1 MSTTT
6 TTSTTTIKVVDR
18 VSLAELLVEADVV
31 LRALASKSFTTSKSS
46 RKKKFDDAKKKECV
60 VDDDE
65 NDDDDED
72 TTNAP
77 KGRRR
82 GFFSSSFS
90 TALTKRLHGAYL
102 SFCSDKT
109 ATTREKKQGGT
120 LTATVVQKMNS
131 KDWLAVV
138 TESRLL
144 SKSFSARKAM
154 RCFEDAI
161 IGCEKDDGDGMS
173 RRGIRFEQFLKLLA
187 EDVAKAYDVDAKVV
201 GKRVVATAYAIERRK
216 EEEERRKG
224 GKCDDDDEDD
234 DDDDDDDDD
243 AGTDDEKH
251 ANAYASRQRMM
262 TTPLS
267 TTFSKSANGSTS
279 SWRVRAERHANRY
292 GRITDDH
299 VVAATRRRKKSAATI
314 CDDDDDENNVE
325 EYRFADDDTKIEDRV
340 AHAFET
346 VLCQSSSESSRS
358 STTISEREFIKI
370 CIACALIGNGFTK
383 SDCLD
388 IAFSIG
394 APETGEIDR
403 RAFVRGLRKIA
414 VAHRVPF
421 SDVGK
426 RVLAVSRAL

>member
-1 MSTTT
+1 M
-6 TTSTTTIKVVDR
+6 IKVVDR

-31 LRALASKSFTTSKSS
+31 LRAVSSKSCITSKKS
-46 RKKKFDDAKKKECV
+46 RKKKFDETKKKECGV
-60 VDDDE
+60 DDDDE

-77 KGRRR
+77 KGRRG
-82 GFFSSSFS
+82 GFFSSFS
-90 TALTKRLHGAYL
+90 TALTKRLRGAYL
-102 SFCSDKT
+102 SFCSDTT
-109 ATTREKKQGGT
+109 ATTREKKQDGT
-120 LTATVVQKMNS
+120 LTATTGVQKMNS

-154 RCFEDAI
+154 RCFEDAS
-161 IGCEKDDGDGMS
+161 IGCERDDGDGMMS
-173 RRGIRFEQFLKLLA
+173 RRGIGFEQFLKLLA

-224 GKCDDDDEDD
+224 GKCDDDD
-234 DDDDDDDDD
+234 D

-251 ANAYASRQRMM
+251 ANAYASSRQRMM
-262 TTPLS
+262 TTTPLS
-267 TTFSKSANGSTS
+267 TTFSKSANSGGSTS

-299 VVAATRRRKKSAATI
+299 VVAATRRRKKSAAAI

>member
-1 MSTTT
+1 
-6 TTSTTTIKVVDR
+6 
-18 VSLAELLVEADVV
+18 
-31 LRALASKSFTTSKSS
+31 
-46 RKKKFDDAKKKECV
+46 
-60 VDDDE
+60 
-65 NDDDDED
+65 
-72 TTNAP
+72 
-77 KGRRR
+77 
-82 GFFSSSFS
+82 
-90 TALTKRLHGAYL
+90 
-102 SFCSDKT
+102 
-109 ATTREKKQGGT
+109 
-120 LTATVVQKMNS
+120 
-131 KDWLAVV
+131 
-138 TESRLL
+138 
-144 SKSFSARKAM
+144 M
-154 RCFEDAI
+154 RCFEDAS
-161 IGCEKDDGDGMS
+161 ERDDDDGDGMS
-173 RRGIRFEQFLKLLA
+173 RVSFEQFLRLLA
-187 EDVAKAYDVDAKVV
+187 DDVAKAYDVEAKVV

-224 GKCDDDDEDD
+224 GKCDDDD
-234 DDDDDDDDD
+234 D

-251 ANAYASRQRMM
+251 ANAYASSRQRMM
-262 TTPLS
+262 TTTPLS
-267 TTFSKSANGSTS
+267 TTFSKSANSGGSTS

-358 STTISEREFIKI
+358 STTISEREFMKI

>member
-6 TTSTTTIKVVDR
+6 TTSTTIKVVDR

-31 LRALASKSFTTSKSS
+31 LRAAASKSLFTSKKS
-46 RKKKFDDAKKKECV
+46 RKKKFDV

-65 NDDDDED
+65 NDDDYDDED
-72 TTNAP
+72 TTTNAP
-77 KGRRR
+77 KGRR
-82 GFFSSSFS
+82 S

-109 ATTREKKQGGT
+109 ATTREKKQGYGT
-120 LTATVVQKMNS
+120 WTATTRVQKMMNS

-224 GKCDDDDEDD
+224 GTC
-234 DDDDDDDDD
+234 DDDDDDD

-251 ANAYASRQRMM
+251 ANAYASSRQRMM
-262 TTPLS
+262 TTTPLS
-267 TTFSKSANGSTS
+267 TTFSKSANSGGSTS

>member
-1 MSTTT
+1 M
-6 TTSTTTIKVVDR
+6 IKVVDR

-46 RKKKFDDAKKKECV
+46 RKKKFDDEKKKECV

-82 GFFSSSFS
+82 GFFSSFS

-102 SFCSDKT
+102 SFCSDTT
-109 ATTREKKQGGT
+109 ATTRGT
-120 LTATVVQKMNS
+120 LTATTVVQKMMNS

-144 SKSFSARKAM
+144 SKSFSARRAM
-154 RCFEDAI
+154 RCFEDAS
-161 IGCEKDDGDGMS
+161 IGCDERDDGDGMMS
-173 RRGIRFEQFLKLLA
+173 RRGIGFEQFVKLLA

-224 GKCDDDDEDD
+224 GTC
-234 DDDDDDDDD
+234 DDDDDDDD

-251 ANAYASRQRMM
+251 ANAYASSRQRMM
-262 TTPLS
+262 TTTPLS
-267 TTFSKSANGSTS
+267 TTFSKSANSGGSTS

-299 VVAATRRRKKSAATI
+299 VVAATRRRKKSAAT
-314 CDDDDDENNVE
+314 
-325 EYRFADDDTKIEDRV
+325 T
-340 AHAFET
+340 
-346 VLCQSSSESSRS
+346 
-358 STTISEREFIKI
+358 
-370 CIACALIGNGFTK
+370 
-383 SDCLD
+383 
-388 IAFSIG
+388 
-394 APETGEIDR
+394 
-403 RAFVRGLRKIA
+403 
-414 VAHRVPF
+414 
-421 SDVGK
+421 
-426 RVLAVSRAL
+426 

>member
-6 TTSTTTIKVVDR
+6 TSMIKVVDR

-31 LRALASKSFTTSKSS
+31 LRAVSSKSFTSS
-46 RKKKFDDAKKKECV
+46 RKKKFDEKKECV
-60 VDDDE
+60 VDDDDE

-82 GFFSSSFS
+82 GFSLSFS
-90 TALTKRLHGAYL
+90 TALTKRLRGAYL
-102 SFCSDKT
+102 SFCSDTT
-109 ATTREKKQGGT
+109 ATTTREKKQDGT
-120 LTATVVQKMNS
+120 LTATTTGVQRMNS

-154 RCFEDAI
+154 RCFEDAS
-161 IGCEKDDGDGMS
+161 IGCERDDGDGMMS
-173 RRGIRFEQFLKLLA
+173 RRGIGFEQFLKLLA

-224 GKCDDDDEDD
+224 GTC
-234 DDDDDDDDD
+234 DDDDDDD

-251 ANAYASRQRMM
+251 ANAYASSRQRMM
-262 TTPLS
+262 TTTPLS
-267 TTFSKSANGSTS
+267 TTFSKSANSGGSTS

-394 APETGEIDR
+394 ARETGEIDR

>member
-1 MSTTT
+1 M
-6 TTSTTTIKVVDR
+6 IKVVDR

-31 LRALASKSFTTSKSS
+31 LRAVSSKSCSTSKS
-46 RKKKFDDAKKKECV
+46 RKKKFDEKKEC

-72 TTNAP
+72 TANGP
-77 KGRRR
+77 KESRR
-82 GFFSSSFS
+82 GGVFSGSFS
-90 TALTKRLHGAYL
+90 TALTKRLRGAYL
-102 SFCSDKT
+102 SFCSDTT
-109 ATTREKKQGGT
+109 ATTRGT
-120 LTATVVQKMNS
+120 LTATTGVVQKMNS

-144 SKSFSARKAM
+144 SKSFSARRAM
-154 RCFEDAI
+154 RCFEDASI
-161 IGCEKDDGDGMS
+161 IGCDERDDGDGMMS
-173 RRGIRFEQFLKLLA
+173 RRGIGFEQFVKLLA

-224 GKCDDDDEDD
+224 GTC
-234 DDDDDDDDD
+234 DDDDDDDD

-251 ANAYASRQRMM
+251 ANAYASSRQRMM
-262 TTPLS
+262 TTTPLS
-267 TTFSKSANGSTS
+267 TTFSKSANSGGSTS

>member
-31 LRALASKSFTTSKSS
+31 LRAAASKSLFTSKKS
-46 RKKKFDDAKKKECV
+46 RKKKFDV

-65 NDDDDED
+65 NDDDYDDED
-72 TTNAP
+72 TTTNAP
-77 KGRRR
+77 KGRR
-82 GFFSSSFS
+82 S

-109 ATTREKKQGGT
+109 TATTTREKKQGYGT
-120 LTATVVQKMNS
+120 LTATTGVQKMMNS

-224 GKCDDDDEDD
+224 GTC
-234 DDDDDDDDD
+234 DDDDDDDD

-251 ANAYASRQRMM
+251 ANAYASSRQRMM
-262 TTPLS
+262 TTTPLS
-267 TTFSKSANGSTS
+267 TTFSKSANSGGSTS

>member
-6 TTSTTTIKVVDR
+6 TTSTTTIKKVVDR

-31 LRALASKSFTTSKSS
+31 LRAASKSFTSKS
-46 RKKKFDDAKKKECV
+46 RKKKFDDEKKKECV

-77 KGRRR
+77 KGRR
-82 GFFSSSFS
+82 GLFSSFS

-224 GKCDDDDEDD
+224 GKCDDDD
-234 DDDDDDDDD
+234 D

-251 ANAYASRQRMM
+251 ANAYASSRQRMM
-262 TTPLS
+262 TTTPLS
-267 TTFSKSANGSTS
+267 TTFSKSANSGGSTS

>member
-1 MSTTT
+1 M
-6 TTSTTTIKVVDR
+6 IKVVDR
-18 VSLAELLVEADVV
+18 ATLAELLVEADVV
-31 LRALASKSFTTSKSS
+31 LRASSFKTSSQKKFE
-46 RKKKFDDAKKKECV
+46 KKKDEKDDDDD
-60 VDDDE
+60 DDDE
-65 NDDDDED
+65 NDDEEE
-72 TTNAP
+72 ALVEER
-77 KGRRR
+77 GGGE
-82 GFFSSSFS
+82 GFFSS
-90 TALTKRLHGAYL
+90 TATKRLHGAYL
-102 SFCSDKT
+102 SFCSD
-109 ATTREKKQGGT
+109 ATREKQGT
-120 LTATVVQKMNS
+120 TIQKTTIHHRTKMMNS
-131 KDWLAVV
+131 KDWLALV
-138 TESRLL
+138 TESNLL
-144 SKSFSARKAM
+144 SKSFSARRAM
-154 RCFEDAI
+154 RCFEDAS
-161 IGCEKDDGDGMS
+161 ERDDDDGDGMS
-173 RRGIRFEQFLKLLA
+173 RVSFEQFLRLLA
-187 EDVAKAYDVDAKVV
+187 DDVAKAYDVEAKVV

-224 GKCDDDDEDD
+224 GKC
-234 DDDDDDDDD
+234 DDDDD

-299 VVAATRRRKKSAATI
+299 VVAATTRRKKSDAAI
-314 CDDDDDENNVE
+314 CDDYDDNNNL
-325 EYRFADDDTKIEDRV
+325 EYRFADDTKIEDRV
-340 AHAFET
+340 ANAFET
-346 VLCQSSSESSRS
+346 VLCQSSESSRS
-358 STTISEREFIKI
+358 TISEREFIKI

-403 RAFVRGLRKIA
+403 RAFVRGLRRIA
-414 VAHRVPF
+414 LVHDVPF

>member
-6 TTSTTTIKVVDR
+6 TSTMIKVVDR

-31 LRALASKSFTTSKSS
+31 LRASSKSMSFTSS
-46 RKKKFDDAKKKECV
+46 RKKYEKKEFV
-60 VDDDE
+60 DDE

-77 KGRRR
+77 KGRR
-82 GFFSSSFS
+82 GFFSSFS

-109 ATTREKKQGGT
+109 ATTREKKQDGT
-120 LTATVVQKMNS
+120 TATTVQKMNS

-224 GKCDDDDEDD
+224 GKCDDDD
-234 DDDDDDDDD
+234 D

-251 ANAYASRQRMM
+251 ANAYASSRQRMM
-262 TTPLS
+262 TTTPLS
-267 TTFSKSANGSTS
+267 TTFSKSANSGSTS

>member
-1 MSTTT
+1 M
-6 TTSTTTIKVVDR
+6 IKVVDR

-31 LRALASKSFTTSKSS
+31 LRAASKSSSFTSS
-46 RKKKFDDAKKKECV
+46 RKKFFEKKKECV

-77 KGRRR
+77 KGRR
-82 GFFSSSFS
+82 GFFSSFS
-90 TALTKRLHGAYL
+90 TALTKRLRGAYL
-102 SFCSDKT
+102 SFCSDTT
-109 ATTREKKQGGT
+109 ATTREKKQDGT
-120 LTATVVQKMNS
+120 LTATTGVQKMNS

-161 IGCEKDDGDGMS
+161 IGCERDDGDGMMS
-173 RRGIRFEQFLKLLA
+173 RRGIGFEQFLKLLA

-224 GKCDDDDEDD
+224 GTC
-234 DDDDDDDDD
+234 DDDDDDDD

-251 ANAYASRQRMM
+251 ANAYASSRQRMM
-262 TTPLS
+262 TTTPLS
-267 TTFSKSANGSTS
+267 TTFSKSANSGGSTS

>member
-1 MSTTT
+1 M
-6 TTSTTTIKVVDR
+6 IKVVDR

-31 LRALASKSFTTSKSS
+31 LRAVSSKSCSTSKS
-46 RKKKFDDAKKKECV
+46 RKKKFDEKKEC

-72 TTNAP
+72 TANGP
-77 KGRRR
+77 KESRR
-82 GFFSSSFS
+82 GGVFSGSFS
-90 TALTKRLHGAYL
+90 TALTKRLRGAYL
-102 SFCSDKT
+102 SFCSDTT
-109 ATTREKKQGGT
+109 ATTG
-120 LTATVVQKMNS
+120 VVQKMNS

-154 RCFEDAI
+154 RCFEDASI
-161 IGCEKDDGDGMS
+161 IGCERDDGDGMMS
-173 RRGIRFEQFLKLLA
+173 RRGIGFEQFLKLLA

-224 GKCDDDDEDD
+224 GTC
-234 DDDDDDDDD
+234 DDDDDDDD

-251 ANAYASRQRMM
+251 ANAYASSRQRMM
-262 TTPLS
+262 TTTPLS
-267 TTFSKSANGSTS
+267 TTFSKSANSGGSTS

>member
-1 MSTTT
+1 MSTT

-31 LRALASKSFTTSKSS
+31 LRAAASKSLFTSKKS
-46 RKKKFDDAKKKECV
+46 RKKKFDV

-65 NDDDDED
+65 NDDDYDDED
-72 TTNAP
+72 TTTNAP
-77 KGRRR
+77 KGRR
-82 GFFSSSFS
+82 GFFSSFS

-224 GKCDDDDEDD
+224 GKC
-234 DDDDDDDDD
+234 DDDDD

>member
-1 MSTTT
+1 MSSRSSSAA
-6 TTSTTTIKVVDR
+6 STMIKVVDR
-18 VSLAELLVEADVV
+18 ATLAELLVEADVV
-31 LRALASKSFTTSKSS
+31 LRASSFRSS
-46 RKKKFDDAKKKECV
+46 SSQKKFEKKKDEKDDDDDD
-60 VDDDE
+60 DDDE
-65 NDDDDED
+65 NDDDEEE
-72 TTNAP
+72 ALVEER
-77 KGRRR
+77 GGGE
-82 GFFSSSFS
+82 GFFSS
-90 TALTKRLHGAYL
+90 TATKRLHGAYL
-102 SFCSDKT
+102 SFCSD
-109 ATTREKKQGGT
+109 ATREKQQGT
-120 LTATVVQKMNS
+120 TTTTTQKTTIHHRTKMMMNS
-131 KDWLAVV
+131 KDWLALV
-138 TESRLL
+138 TESNLL
-144 SKSFSARKAM
+144 SKSFSARRAM
-154 RCFEDAI
+154 RCFEDAS
-161 IGCEKDDGDGMS
+161 ERDDDDGDGMS
-173 RRGIRFEQFLKLLA
+173 RVSFEQFLRLLA
-187 EDVAKAYDVDAKVV
+187 DDVAKAYDVEAKVV

-224 GKCDDDDEDD
+224 GKC
-234 DDDDDDDDD
+234 DDDDDD

-299 VVAATRRRKKSAATI
+299 VVAATTRRKKSDAAI
-314 CDDDDDENNVE
+314 CDDYDDNNNL
-325 EYRFADDDTKIEDRV
+325 EYRFADDTKIEDRV
-340 AHAFET
+340 ANAFET
-346 VLCQSSSESSRS
+346 VLCQSSESSRS
-358 STTISEREFIKI
+358 TISEREFIKI

-414 VAHRVPF
+414 LVHDVPF

-426 RVLAVSRAL
+426 RVLAVSSRAGV

>member
-1 MSTTT
+1 
-6 TTSTTTIKVVDR
+6 
-18 VSLAELLVEADVV
+18 
-31 LRALASKSFTTSKSS
+31 
-46 RKKKFDDAKKKECV
+46 
-60 VDDDE
+60 
-65 NDDDDED
+65 
-72 TTNAP
+72 
-77 KGRRR
+77 
-82 GFFSSSFS
+82 
-90 TALTKRLHGAYL
+90 
-102 SFCSDKT
+102 
-109 ATTREKKQGGT
+109 
-120 LTATVVQKMNS
+120 
-131 KDWLAVV
+131 
-138 TESRLL
+138 
-144 SKSFSARKAM
+144 M
-154 RCFEDAI
+154 RCFEDASI
-161 IGCEKDDGDGMS
+161 IGCERDDGDGMMS
-173 RRGIRFEQFLKLLA
+173 RRGIGFEQFVKLLA

-224 GKCDDDDEDD
+224 GTC
-234 DDDDDDDDD
+234 DDDDDDDD

-251 ANAYASRQRMM
+251 ANAYASSRQRMM
-262 TTPLS
+262 TTTPLS
-267 TTFSKSANGSTS
+267 TTFSKSANSGGSTS

>member
-1 MSTTT
+1 
-6 TTSTTTIKVVDR
+6 
-18 VSLAELLVEADVV
+18 
-31 LRALASKSFTTSKSS
+31 
-46 RKKKFDDAKKKECV
+46 
-60 VDDDE
+60 
-65 NDDDDED
+65 
-72 TTNAP
+72 
-77 KGRRR
+77 
-82 GFFSSSFS
+82 
-90 TALTKRLHGAYL
+90 
-102 SFCSDKT
+102 
-109 ATTREKKQGGT
+109 
-120 LTATVVQKMNS
+120 
-131 KDWLAVV
+131 
-138 TESRLL
+138 
-144 SKSFSARKAM
+144 M
-154 RCFEDAI
+154 RCFEDASERDDDDA
-161 IGCEKDDGDGMS
+161 GVRRRRRSSNTDGDVMS
-173 RRGIRFEQFLKLLA
+173 RVSFEQFLRLLA
-187 EDVAKAYDVDAKVV
+187 DDVAKAYDVEAKVV

-224 GKCDDDDEDD
+224 KY
-234 DDDDDDDDD
+234 DDDD

-299 VVAATRRRKKSAATI
+299 VVAATTRRKKSDAAI
-314 CDDDDDENNVE
+314 CDDYDDNNNL
-325 EYRFADDDTKIEDRV
+325 EYRFADDTKIEDRV
-340 AHAFET
+340 ANAFET
-346 VLCQSSSESSRS
+346 VLCQSSESSRS
-358 STTISEREFIKI
+358 TISEREFIKI

-394 APETGEIDR
+394 APETGEIDS

-414 VAHRVPF
+414 VVHDVSF

>member
-1 MSTTT
+1 M
-6 TTSTTTIKVVDR
+6 IKVVDR
-18 VSLAELLVEADVV
+18 ATLAELLVEADVV
-31 LRALASKSFTTSKSS
+31 LRASSFKTSLQKKFE
-46 RKKKFDDAKKKECV
+46 KKKDEKDDDDD
-60 VDDDE
+60 DDDE
-65 NDDDDED
+65 NDDEEEALVEEERGGSTTKSGREN
-72 TTNAP
+72 TTNTNGG
-77 KGRRR
+77 GRPVLGGGGGGGE
-82 GFFSSSFS
+82 GFFSS
-90 TALTKRLHGAYL
+90 TATKRLHGAYL
-102 SFCSDKT
+102 SFCSD
-109 ATTREKKQGGT
+109 ATREKQGT
-120 LTATVVQKMNS
+120 TTTTIQKTTIHHRTKMMNS
-131 KDWLAVV
+131 KDWLALV
-138 TESRLL
+138 TESNLL
-144 SKSFSARKAM
+144 SKSFSARRAM
-154 RCFEDAI
+154 RCFEDAS
-161 IGCEKDDGDGMS
+161 ERDDDDGDGMS
-173 RRGIRFEQFLKLLA
+173 RVSFEQFLRLLA
-187 EDVAKAYDVDAKVV
+187 DDVAKAYDVEAKVV

-224 GKCDDDDEDD
+224 GKC
-234 DDDDDDDDD
+234 DDDDD

-299 VVAATRRRKKSAATI
+299 VVAATTRRKKSDAAI
-314 CDDDDDENNVE
+314 CDDYDDNNNL
-325 EYRFADDDTKIEDRV
+325 EYRFADDTKIEDRV
-340 AHAFET
+340 ANAFET
-346 VLCQSSSESSRS
+346 VLCQSSESSRS
-358 STTISEREFIKI
+358 TISEREFIKI

-388 IAFSIG
+388 IAFSISG

-414 VAHRVPF
+414 LVHDVPF

>member
-1 MSTTT
+1 M
-6 TTSTTTIKVVDR
+6 IKVVDR
-18 VSLAELLVEADVV
+18 ATLAELLVEADVV
-31 LRALASKSFTTSKSS
+31 LRASSFTSS
-46 RKKKFDDAKKKECV
+46 SQKKFEKKKDEKDD
-60 VDDDE
+60 DDDE
-65 NDDDDED
+65 NN
-72 TTNAP
+72 TNTNGG
-77 KGRRR
+77 GRPVLGGGGGGGE
-82 GFFSSSFS
+82 GFFSS
-90 TALTKRLHGAYL
+90 TATKRLHGAYL
-102 SFCSDKT
+102 SFCSD
-109 ATTREKKQGGT
+109 ATREKQGT
-120 LTATVVQKMNS
+120 TTTTTIQKTTIHHRTKMMNS
-131 KDWLAVV
+131 KDWLALV
-138 TESRLL
+138 TESNLL
-144 SKSFSARKAM
+144 SKSFSARRAM
-154 RCFEDAI
+154 RCFEDAS
-161 IGCEKDDGDGMS
+161 ERDDDDGDGMS
-173 RRGIRFEQFLKLLA
+173 RVSFEQFLRLLA
-187 EDVAKAYDVDAKVV
+187 DDVAKAYDVEAKVV

-224 GKCDDDDEDD
+224 GKWDG
-234 DDDDDDDDD
+234 DDD
-243 AGTDDEKH
+243 ADIDDEKH

-299 VVAATRRRKKSAATI
+299 VVAATTRRKKSDAAI
-314 CDDDDDENNVE
+314 CDDYDDNNNL
-325 EYRFADDDTKIEDRV
+325 EYRFADDTKIEDRV
-340 AHAFET
+340 ANAFET
-346 VLCQSSSESSRS
+346 VLCQSSESSRS
-358 STTISEREFIKI
+358 TISEREFIKI

-414 VAHRVPF
+414 LVHDVPF

>member
-1 MSTTT
+1 MSTT
-6 TTSTTTIKVVDR
+6 SIKVVDR

-31 LRALASKSFTTSKSS
+31 LRASSKSFTSKS
-46 RKKKFDDAKKKECV
+46 RKKFDEKKECV

-77 KGRRR
+77 KGRR
-82 GFFSSSFS
+82 GFFSSFS

-120 LTATVVQKMNS
+120 LTATVIQKMNS

-144 SKSFSARKAM
+144 SKSFSARRAM

-161 IGCEKDDGDGMS
+161 GCERDDGDGMS

-224 GKCDDDDEDD
+224 GKCDDDD
-234 DDDDDDDDD
+234 D

-251 ANAYASRQRMM
+251 ANAYASSWQRMM
-262 TTPLS
+262 TTTPLS
-267 TTFSKSANGSTS
+267 TTFSKSANSGSTS

>member
-6 TTSTTTIKVVDR
+6 TTSTTIKVVDR

-31 LRALASKSFTTSKSS
+31 LRALASKMSFTTSKSS
-46 RKKKFDDAKKKECV
+46 RKKKFDDEKKKECV

-77 KGRRR
+77 KGRR
-82 GFFSSSFS
+82 GFFSSFS

-109 ATTREKKQGGT
+109 ATTREKKQGFGT
-120 LTATVVQKMNS
+120 LTATTVVQKMNS

-224 GKCDDDDEDD
+224 GKCDDDD
-234 DDDDDDDDD
+234 DDD

-251 ANAYASRQRMM
+251 ANAYASSRQRMM
-262 TTPLS
+262 TTTPLS
-267 TTFSKSANGSTS
+267 TTFSKSANSGGSTS

-299 VVAATRRRKKSAATI
+299 VVAATRRRKESAATI

>member
-1 MSTTT
+1 MSTT

-31 LRALASKSFTTSKSS
+31 LRAAASKSLFTSKKS
-46 RKKKFDDAKKKECV
+46 RKKKFDV

-65 NDDDDED
+65 NDDDYDDED
-72 TTNAP
+72 TTTNAP
-77 KGRRR
+77 KGRR
-82 GFFSSSFS
+82 S

-109 ATTREKKQGGT
+109 TATTTREKKQGYGT
-120 LTATVVQKMNS
+120 LTATTGVQKMMNS

-154 RCFEDAI
+154 RCFEDAS

-224 GKCDDDDEDD
+224 GTC
-234 DDDDDDDDD
+234 DDDDDDD

-251 ANAYASRQRMM
+251 ANAYASSRQRMM
-262 TTPLS
+262 TTTPLS
-267 TTFSKSANGSTS
+267 TTFSKSANSGGSTS

>member
-6 TTSTTTIKVVDR
+6 TSMIKVVDR

-31 LRALASKSFTTSKSS
+31 LRASSKSSFTSS
-46 RKKKFDDAKKKECV
+46 RKKFEKKECV
-60 VDDDE
+60 VDDD
-65 NDDDDED
+65 NDDDDDEATEGEKN

-77 KGRRR
+77 KGRR
-82 GFFSSSFS
+82 GFFSSFS

-109 ATTREKKQGGT
+109 ATTREKKQDGT
-120 LTATVVQKMNS
+120 TATTVQKMNS

-144 SKSFSARKAM
+144 SKSFSARRAM

-161 IGCEKDDGDGMS
+161 GCERDDGDGMS

-224 GKCDDDDEDD
+224 GTC
-234 DDDDDDDDD
+234 DDDDDDD

-251 ANAYASRQRMM
+251 ANAYASSRQRMM
-262 TTPLS
+262 TTTPLS
-267 TTFSKSANGSTS
+267 TTFSKSANSGSTS

-299 VVAATRRRKKSAATI
+299 VVAATRRRKKSAAAI